1 MEPPSSSSSDRVGNV
16 NLDDV
21 LNLDDLEAAANRVMA
36 KQDYDYYAG
45 WGERASQ

>member
-1 MEPPSSSSSDRVGNV
+1 MARLESVGNV

-21 LNLDDLEAAANRVMA
+21 LNLDDLEAAAKRVMN

-45 WGERASQ
+45 